1 VNTVEEAIPQE
12 RLWTKDFILL
22 TLSNLLLFFGF
33 QMLLPTLPVYVSN
46 LGGDNSAIGLVI
58 GIFTISAI
66 LIRPFSGAAL
76 DLISRKLILFIGL
89 AICFVAIG
97 AYYWATT
104 IFLVLLL
111 RIVHGAGWGTSTTT
125 YGTIASDII
134 PASRRGEGMGY
145 FGLGSTL
152 AMALGPMI
160 GIWVMKSFGFGR
172 LFLISLLS
180 TLLSMALTKWMA
192 IPQPLRAPQKGVETR
207 FYEKFMEKK
216 ALFPSF
222 LVLMMGVT
230 YGGIISFITL
240 YGKETGIGNVG
251 WFFLTNA
258 LFLFVV
264 RPIAGKIFDQK
275 GHVWVLVPGAIFCI
289 IGLFLLSDTNSLF
302 GLILSAMFYGIGFGA
317 IQPSLQAWTIQRVLP
332 FRRGVA
338 NATFYSG
345 FDLGIGGGAMILG
358 PVAQMTNFSLMYRF
372 SCLFL
377 VIYMIVYG
385 IYLLKMRK
393 IAGE

>member
-1 VNTVEEAIPQE
+1 MNTVEEVIPQE

-104 IFLVLLL
+104 IFLLLLL

-160 GIWVMKSFGFGR
+160 GIWVMKSFGFGL

-180 TLLSMALTKWMA
+180 TLFSMALTKWMA
-192 IPQPLRAPQKGVETR
+192 IPQPHRAPQKRVETR
-207 FYEKFMEKK
+207 FYEKFMEKE

-264 RPIAGKIFDQK
+264 RPIAGKIFDLK

-289 IGLFLLSDTNSLF
+289 FGLFLLSDTKSLF

-372 SCLFL
+372 SCFFL
-377 VIYMIVYG
+377 VIYLIVYG

>member
-1 VNTVEEAIPQE
+1 VNTREKSIPQE
-12 RLWTKDFILL
+12 RLWSSDFVLL

-33 QMLLPTLPVYVSN
+33 QMLLPTLPVYVAY

-66 LIRPFSGAAL
+66 LIRPFTGAAL
-76 DLISRKLILFIGL
+76 DFMGRKLILFIGL
-89 AICFVAIG
+89 AVCFVAIG

-104 IFLVLLL
+104 IFLLLLL

-125 YGTIASDII
+125 YGTIASDMI
-134 PASRRGEGMGY
+134 PAARRGEGMGY

-160 GIWVMKSFGFGR
+160 GIWVMKSFGFGL

-180 TLLSMALTKWMA
+180 TLCSMGLTKWMT
-192 IPQPLRAPQKGVETR
+192 IPAPVRNPKTQGEIP
-207 FYEKFMEKK
+207 FHEKFLEQK
-216 ALFPSF
+216 ALFPAF
-222 LVLMMGVT
+222 LVLLMGVT

-240 YGKETGIGNVG
+240 YGKEAGISNVG

-264 RPIAGKIFDQK
+264 RPLAGKVFDQK
-275 GHVWVLVPGAIFCI
+275 GHVWVLVPGAVFGI
-289 IGLFLLSDTNSLF
+289 IGLYLLSTTSSLAE
-302 GLILSAMFYGIGFGA
+302 LILSAIFYGIGFGA

-358 PVAQMTNFSLMYRF
+358 PVAQMTNYAHMYRF
-372 SCLFL
+372 SCIFF
-377 VIYMIVYG
+377 VIYLMVYG
-385 IYLLKMRK
+385 IFLLKKKKMNR
-393 IAGE
+393 

>member
-1 VNTVEEAIPQE
+1 VNTVEEVIPQE

-89 AICFVAIG
+89 AICFIAIG

-104 IFLVLLL
+104 IFLLLLL

-160 GIWVMKSFGFGR
+160 GIWVMKSFGFGL

-180 TLLSMALTKWMA
+180 TLFSMALTKWMA
-192 IPQPLRAPQKGVETR
+192 IPQPHRATQKRVETR

-264 RPIAGKIFDQK
+264 RPIAGKIFDLK

-289 IGLFLLSDTNSLF
+289 IGLFLLSDTKSLF

-332 FRRGVA
+332 YRRGVA

-377 VIYMIVYG
+377 VIYLTVYG